1 MFDLFDLDRNGEL
14 DPVERTLE
22 YMVYEDITS
31 DESDGDYDDSDY
43 DDSDYDDSDYD
54 SDFDDEF

>member
-1 MFDLFDLDRNGEL
+1 MFDLFDLDGNGEL

-43 DDSDYDDSDYD
+43 DDSDYDGSDYD
-54 SDFDDEF
+54 SDYDEF